1 VYFTKW
7 RSDTSQRIVAV
18 EVRGLPHHGRR
29 ARPIA

>member
-18 EVRGLPHHGRR
+18 ERRVCHTMAAGHGR
-29 ARPIA
+29 